1 MKYFSIILTTF
12 NRNNLIK
19 SAINSILNQT
29 YKDWECIIIDD
40 GSEIPAIN
48 VIKDLIKNDK
58 RFSYIYQEN
67 RGVAGAKNRGLFYA
81 KNKYVTF
88 IDSDD
93 YYLNNHLESR
103 KEILEK
109 GNYDLVYGGFKVIGD
124 EYVVDKLMPENKISI
139 YDCIVGG
146 TFFIKNE
153 IISKI
158 GGFEENIYSDDSVLF
173 EKIKDSKYLIKET
186 HLKTYI
192 YNRIGSNSVTKNI
205 YFK

>member
-1 MKYFSIILTTF
+1 MKYFSIIVTTY
-12 NRNNLIK
+12 NRNLLLK
-19 SAINSILNQT
+19 SAINSLLNQPF
-29 YKDWECIIIDD
+29 KEWECIIIDD

-48 VIKDLIKNDK
+48 EIKDIIKNDN
-58 RFSYIYQEN
+58 RFSYFYQEN
-67 RGVAGAKNRGLFYA
+67 QGVAGAKNKGLFYA

-88 IDSDD
+88 LDSDD
-93 YYLNNHLESR
+93 YYLDNHLESR
-103 KEILEK
+103 KEILEN

-124 EYVVDKLMPENKISI
+124 EYVVDKVMPEKKISI

-158 GGFEENIYSDDSVLF
+158 GGFEENIYSEDSVLF
-173 EKIKDSKYLIKET
+173 EKIKESEYLIKET

-192 YNRIGSNSVTKNI
+192 YNRTGSNSITKK
-205 YFK
+205 YLF